1 MTKENLYR
9 SEGFLNESAQSTE
22 CHMKQRISG
31 AYSFDVS
38 PQNYAKD
45 APDPNVY
52 SPQRKINPVLSSA
65 YSHRNRFSK
74 SMVDLSS
81 SRNVNRKSV
90 MFEEDLFAHNEM
102 LQRTRDRFKE
112 LEVKYLEIFKN
123 SRTSSVLSSCSNGQS
138 VSFDRSESLELK
150 SVERQDI
157 QTAKT
162 DTLQVLR
169 SGANDH
175 NSSAAVTTSR
185 RRPPPLS
192 AAMKHHYL
200 EDSCDSAFDEIDH
213 DRESLRSKTS
223 REPTPP
229 SSGCRHFLYPG
240 ESVESDKDSGISTDR
255 PCTPNSRLGRPVRR
269 VDPGLK
275 DTQTL
280 PMKSKSLTALS
291 PRRHSLEYGL
301 SDADSTKRHRIDR
314 RGILKSVAYRN
325 QGIKAE
331 SLDLPESAT
340 SPTNSQGRQSRSGSL
355 SGNIRRG
362 EFAVDFDYFI
372 HATYTLLH
380 VTFSDVVYLR
390 TVD

>member
-1 MTKENLYR
+1 MTNENIYR
-9 SEGFLNESAQSTE
+9 SEGFLNESAHSTK
-22 CHMKQRISG
+22 CNRNQRISG
-31 AYSFDVS
+31 SHSFDVS
-38 PQNYAKD
+38 PQNYVKEAL
-45 APDPNVY
+45 DPNVY
-52 SPQRKINPVLSSA
+52 SPQRQINPVLSSA
-65 YSHRNRFSK
+65 YSHRNRLSK

-90 MFEEDLFAHNEM
+90 MFEEDLFEHNEM
-102 LQRTRDRFKE
+102 LQRARDRFKE
-112 LEVKYLEIFKN
+112 LELKYPEIFKN
-123 SRTSSVLSSCSNGQS
+123 SRSCSMLSSCSNGQS

-157 QTAKT
+157 QTPKT

-169 SGANDH
+169 SGANDQ

-229 SSGCRHFLYPG
+229 SSGNKHFLYPG

-255 PCTPNSRLGRPVRR
+255 PCTPNSRLGRSIQC
-269 VDPGLK
+269 VDPGFK
-275 DTQTL
+275 DMQTL
-280 PMKSKSLTALS
+280 PMKSTSLTALS
-291 PRRHSLEYGL
+291 PRRHSLEYRG

-325 QGIKAE
+325 QEIKAE
-331 SLDLPESAT
+331 SLDLPESVT

-355 SGNIRRG
+355 PGNIRRG
-362 EFAVDFDYFI
+362 EFAVDYSI
-372 HATYTLLH
+372 HATCTLLH
-380 VTFSDVVYLR
+380 VTFPDVVYLC